1 MTLWLDA
8 QLPPHLAIWIQQT
21 FSINA
26 IALRDIGLR
35 DATDNEIFFDAA
47 KIANAVL
54 ISKDS
59 DFVEIVMRHGTP
71 PKLIWLTCG
80 NVSNAALETL
90 FNAKLREAIQLLEG
104 GESIVE
110 LG

>member
-1 MTLWLDA
+1 VIFESA
-8 QLPPHLAIWIQQT
+8 RKA
-21 FSINA
+21 NA
-26 IALRDIGLR
+26 I
-35 DATDNEIFFDAA
+35 
-47 KIANAVL
+47 L

-59 DFVEIVMRHGTP
+59 DFAELVMRQGSP

-80 NVSNAALETL
+80 NVSSAVLQTL
-90 FNAKLREAIQLLEG
+90 LGARLREAIELLEG

>member
-8 QLPPHLAIWIQQT
+8 QLPPQLASWIQQT
-21 FSINA
+21 LTINA
-26 IALRDIGLR
+26 IALRDLGLR
-35 DATDNEIFFDAA
+35 DATDISIFDAA
-47 KIANAVL
+47 KKADAIL

-59 DFVEIVMRHGTP
+59 DFVELVLRHGAP

-80 NVSNAALETL
+80 NVSNAALQAL
-90 FNAKLREAIQLLEG
+90 FSTKLSDAIRLLEG
-104 GESIVE
+104 GEMIVE

>member
-8 QLPPHLAIWIQQT
+8 QLPPQIASWIQQT
-21 FSINA
+21 LAIKA

-35 DATDNEIFFDAA
+35 DATDRTIFDAA
-47 KIANAVL
+47 KKANTVL
-54 ISKDS
+54 VSKDS
-59 DFVEIVMRHGTP
+59 DFVELVIRLGAP

-80 NVSNAALETL
+80 NVSNTALQAL
-90 FNAKLREAIQLLEG
+90 FSTKLQEAIRHLDS
-104 GESIVE
+104 GESVVE

>member
-35 DATDNEIFFDAA
+35 DATDNAIFDAA
-47 KIANAVL
+47 KIANAIL

>member
-8 QLPPHLAIWIQQT
+8 QLPPQLAMWIRQTLAI
-21 FSINA
+21 NA
-26 IALRDIGLR
+26 SALRDLGLR
-35 DATDNEIFFDAA
+35 DADDVTIFDAA
-47 KIANAVL
+47 RKADAVL

-59 DFVEIVMRHGTP
+59 DFIELMMRHGSP

-80 NVSNAALETL
+80 NVSNTALQIL
-90 FNAKLREAIQLLEG
+90 LRAKLREAIDLLDG
-104 GESIVE
+104 GETIVE

>member
-8 QLPPHLAIWIQQT
+8 QLPPHLASWIQQALA
-21 FSINA
+21 INA
-26 IALRDIGLR
+26 VALRDIGMR
-35 DATDNEIFFDAA
+35 DATDKAIFEAA
-47 KIANAVL
+47 KDANAILV
-54 ISKDS
+54 SKDS
-59 DFVEIVMRHGTP
+59 DFVELVMRLGAP

-80 NVSNAALETL
+80 NVSNAALQEV
-90 FNAKLREAIQLLEG
+90 FNAKLLDVIQLLDG

>member
-35 DATDNEIFFDAA
+35 DATDNAIFDAA

-59 DFVEIVMRHGTP
+59 GFVEIVMRHGTP

-90 FNAKLREAIQLLEG
+90 FNAKLREAIQLLKG

>member
-8 QLPPHLAIWIQQT
+8 QLPPQLAIWIQQT
-21 FSINA
+21 LAIDA
-26 IALRDIGLR
+26 IALRDVSLR
-35 DATDNEIFFDAA
+35 DATDIAIYDAA
-47 KIANAVL
+47 KKANAIL

-59 DFVEIVMRHGTP
+59 DFVELVMRLGTP

-80 NVSNAALETL
+80 NVSNAALQAL
-90 FNAKLREAIQLLEG
+90 FSAKLQEAIGLLNG
-104 GESIVE
+104 GEPIVE

>member
-8 QLPPHLAIWIQQT
+8 QLPPQLAVWIQQT
-21 FSINA
+21 LSIEA

-35 DATDNEIFFDAA
+35 DATDQAIFDAA
-47 KIANAVL
+47 KNADVIL

-59 DFVEIVMRHGTP
+59 DFVELVLRLGAP

-80 NVSNAALETL
+80 NVSNAALQVL
-90 FNAKLREAIQLLEG
+90 LDAKLIEAMQLLDG

>member
-8 QLPPHLAIWIQQT
+8 QLPPQLAIWIQQT
-21 FSINA
+21 LAIDA

-35 DATDNEIFFDAA
+35 DATDTAIYDAA
-47 KIANAVL
+47 KKANVVL

-59 DFVEIVMRHGTP
+59 DFVELVMRLRTP

-80 NVSNAALETL
+80 NVSNAALQAL
-90 FNAKLREAIQLLEG
+90 FSAKLREAIQMLDG
-104 GESIVE
+104 GEPIVE